1 MEFQDAI
8 EDFTI
13 TVSEMGNSGGMV
25 PLDNSFIQGVT
36 EGDDDPKF
44 ATYVIESGWSKSKRY
59 WGPELFGQ
67 VASEMNAAATTEPI
81 VGYMGHIRPE
91 DDPYLFPEI
100 QMQWVGAKLLSTG
113 DKARLAVK
121 AYLLPGTKARE
132 YARRGFVK
140 TVSWRGKVAQEPYEK
155 GVRIKEFQIESID
168 LSRPRAAGMSA
179 RMVGALSSEME
190 TGGSEVKT
198 EEIAALTA
206 SDLRAH
212 NPALVKSLEDEAKK
226 PLETKVSEMETTAD
240 TVKPTLELI
249 PQLRSILGLDEDAE
263 DVSVISA
270 AVTELR
276 KAGKSLRASV
286 LETVLSKKLKGGEER
301 DRKLVTRLIAGEM
314 ASKDVKLTGDA
325 TADEETVGKL
335 VSEIIDSSADL
346 KSIVSE
352 MEAAPPSVSG
362 TATDTGAGGK
372 QTEYKPGTV
381 TSNVRVKERV

>member
-1 MEFQDAI
+1 MEFQDI
-8 EDFTI
+8 TEDFTI
-13 TVSEMGNSGGMV
+13 TVGEMGDAGGMV
-25 PLDNSFIQGVT
+25 PLDSNFVAQVT

-44 ATYVIESGWSKSKRY
+44 ATYVIESGWSKSKRF

-67 VASEMNAAATTEPI
+67 VASEISSAATTEPI

-91 DDPYLFPEI
+91 DDPYSFPEI
-100 QMQWVGAKLLSTG
+100 QLQWVGAKMLSVG

-121 AYLLPGTKARE
+121 AYVLPGTKARE
-132 YARRGFVK
+132 YARRKFIQ
-140 TVSWRGKVAQEPYEK
+140 TVSWRGKVAQEPFEK

-206 SDLRAH
+206 NDLRAH
-212 NPALVKSLEDEAKK
+212 NPALVKSIEDEAKK

-240 TVKPTLELI
+240 EIKPTLDLI
-249 PQLRSILGLDEDAE
+249 PQLRMLLGMDESAE
-263 DVSVISA
+263 PVNVISA
-270 AVTELR
+270 AVAELR

-286 LETVLSKKLKGGEER
+286 LATVLDKKLKGGEER

-314 ASKDVKLTGDA
+314 ASREVKLTGDA
-325 TADEETVGKL
+325 EKDEETVSKL
-335 VSEIIDSSADL
+335 VGEIIDSSTDL

-352 MEAAPPSVSG
+352 MESTPPSITNSPKPDG
-362 TATDTGAGGK
+362 SKTD
-372 QTEYKPGTV
+372 YKPGTV
-381 TSNVRVKERV
+381 TSNIRVKERV

>member
-1 MEFQDAI
+1 MEFQDVI

-13 TVSEMGNSGGMV
+13 TVSEMGDSTGMV
-25 PLDNSFIQGVT
+25 PLDPTFVQSVT

-44 ATYVIESGWSKSKRY
+44 ATYVIESGWSKSKRF
-59 WGPELFGQ
+59 WGPELFTN
-67 VASEMNAAATTEPI
+67 VASEINGAAATEPY

-91 DDPYLFPEI
+91 DDPYSFPEI
-100 QMQWVGAKLLSTG
+100 QLQWVGAKMLSFG
-113 DKARLAVK
+113 DRAKLAVK
-121 AYLLPGTKARE
+121 AYVLPGSKARE
-132 YARRGFVK
+132 YARRKFIQ
-140 TVSWRGKVAQEPYEK
+140 TVSWRGKVAQEPFEK

-206 SDLRAH
+206 NDLRAH
-212 NPALVKSLEDEAKK
+212 NPALVKSIEDEAKK

-240 TVKPTLELI
+240 QVKPTLDLI
-249 PQLRSILGLDEDAE
+249 PQLRSILGLDEKTE

-270 AVTELR
+270 AVSELR
-276 KAGKSLRASV
+276 KAGKSLRD
-286 LETVLSKKLKGGEER
+286 TVLATVLDKKLKGGEER

-314 ASKDVKLTGDA
+314 ASKDVKLTGNSEK
-325 TADEETVGKL
+325 DEETVGKL
-335 VSEIIDSSADL
+335 VSEIIDSSSDL

-352 MEAAPPSVSG
+352 MEGAPPSI
-362 TATDTGAGGK
+362 TNTPKTDGK
-372 QTEYKPGTV
+372 TTDYKPGTV
-381 TSNVRVKERV
+381 TSNIRVKERV